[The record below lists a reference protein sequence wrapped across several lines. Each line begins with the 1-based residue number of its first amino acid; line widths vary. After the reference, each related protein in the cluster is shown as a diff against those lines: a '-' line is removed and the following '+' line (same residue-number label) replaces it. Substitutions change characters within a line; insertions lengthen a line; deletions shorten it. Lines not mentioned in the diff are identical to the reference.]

1 MALGIKGGDR
11 VGKGTE
17 GGFIAWEEAGAWFR
31 LPMASEQGLCQG
43 GGRSHNNCCP
53 APIYL
58 IIDTG
63 VALEEEGCARAT
75 SMSPAVALLSLG

>member
-1 MALGIKGGDR
+1 

-17 GGFIAWEEAGAWFR
+17 GGFIGWEEAGAWSR
-31 LPMASEQGLCQG
+31 PPMASEQGLCQG
-43 GGRSHNNCCP
+43 GGRSHSNCCP

-63 VALEEEGCARAT
+63 ANLEQEGWARARAT
-75 SMSPAVALLSLG
+75 SLSPAVALLSLG